1 MVVLS
6 LLLHTDVG
14 ALGLL
19 SIARP
24 INFRYILLH
33 LQTIAAHHSHSV
45 SSPGFCLYE
54 AHYILCLLPDS
65 FCIALENL
73 TFPQMMFL
81 RKMYGFSPGRGVW
94 RLWRKLHSV
103 PTFSATPGREF
114 NWKWS
119 SQSVEMVIMF
129 SSSLQRVSLVP
140 LWHFQSLMRVL
151 KKPTENLQHALNES
165 LSIQSLSFPI
175 DRCQ

>member
-1 MVVLS
+1 MMVVLS

-65 FCIALENL
+65 FRIALNL
-73 TFPQMMFL
+73 DHIEGAAADAGTL
-81 RKMYGFSPGRGVW
+81 
-94 RLWRKLHSV
+94 
-103 PTFSATPGREF
+103 
-114 NWKWS
+114 
-119 SQSVEMVIMF
+119 
-129 SSSLQRVSLVP
+129 
-140 LWHFQSLMRVL
+140 
-151 KKPTENLQHALNES
+151 LNQ
-165 LSIQSLSFPI
+165 LLICPH
-175 DRCQ
+175 